1 MIPRPQPHSGRW
13 RAGAARRLTSLVA
26 AAFAAATLLLTPA
39 LAPPA
44 SAGCPDAEVVFARGT
59 GEPPGLGRVG
69 QAFVSS
75 LRQQTNKSIG
85 TYGVNYPANGDFLAA
100 ADGANDASD
109 HIQQMASACRATR
122 LVLGGYSQG
131 AAVIDIV
138 TAAPLPGLG
147 FTQPL
152 PPAADDHIAAI
163 ALFGNPSGRAGG
175 LMSALT
181 PQFGSKTINLCN
193 VRSCSRRN
201 APPGWSSRARSLGG
215 RRPAT
220 SDRRRLAHRLPRPY
234 AGAGPRPPGA
244 PPVNAAECAFV
255 RRMRRDEPQS
265 FHRKGSV
272 RTR

>member
-1 MIPRPQPHSGRW
+1 MRLIGVTPRPLTRSGRR
-13 RAGAARRLTSLVA
+13 RARPAYRLASLA
-26 AAFAAATLLLTPA
+26 AAALAAAALLLTPA
-39 LAPPA
+39 LAPLA
-44 SAGCPDAEVVFARGT
+44 SAACPDVEVVFARGT
-59 GEPPGLGRVG
+59 GEPPGIGRVG

-85 TYGVNYPANGDFLAA
+85 TYGVIYPANKDFLAA

-109 HIQQMASACRATR
+109 HIQQMANTCPATK

-138 TAAPLPGLG
+138 AAAPLPGLG

-152 PPAADDHIAAI
+152 PAADDDHIAAI

-193 VRSCSRRN
+193 DGDPICSDGNRWR
-201 APPGWSSRARSLGG
+201 AHMGYVPGL
-215 RRPAT
+215 T
-220 SDRRRLAHRLPRPY
+220 
-234 AGAGPRPPGA
+234 
-244 PPVNAAECAFV
+244 NQAASFV
-255 RRMRRDEPQS
+255 AS
-265 FHRKGSV
+265 KI
-272 RTR
+272 

>member
-175 LMSALT
+175 LMSAPDPSIRVQDHQPLQQRR
-181 PQFGSKTINLCN
+181 PDLFGRQPVAS
-193 VRSCSRRN
+193 
-201 APPGWSSRARSLGG
+201 APRLRARDDQPGG
-215 RRPAT
+215 AFRREQDLTRA
-220 SDRRRLAHRLPRPY
+220 
-234 AGAGPRPPGA
+234 A
-244 PPVNAAECAFV
+244 P
-255 RRMRRDEPQS
+255 
-265 FHRKGSV
+265 
-272 RTR
+272 